1 MIPESVL
8 TVIWTMPGF
17 TYVPGDDG
25 FYHVLFMNIV
35 DVGQV
40 TAIRPAYDLTLKK
53 NTTPCQCVH
62 KTKCRFP
69 TLFLTTLTISIYLSL
84 KFVCDAD
91 IWNKFYFFQ
100 MINRPSLLAASATEC
115 RRHNWH
121 KAGKVTLQFSGIC
134 NCGLSIWRTTYG
146 GLSPRCPDIEFKV
159 ARVSV
164 SKGTVWTCALH
175 WNSQTL
181 RLI

>member
-1 MIPESVL
+1 
-8 TVIWTMPGF
+8 
-17 TYVPGDDG
+17 
-25 FYHVLFMNIV
+25 
-35 DVGQV
+35 
-40 TAIRPAYDLTLKK
+40 
-53 NTTPCQCVH
+53 
-62 KTKCRFP
+62 
-69 TLFLTTLTISIYLSL
+69 
-84 KFVCDAD
+84 
-91 IWNKFYFFQ
+91 
-100 MINRPSLLAASATEC
+100 MINRPSLLAASAIEC

-181 RLI
+181 RLICTQATTQSKNGGYKQNTNAIFSLFMNYADVLLNSYYGLFTETVRSGLPIELHHPTSKNSSSVSMVSVMCCDRISTYLRPHTINKLTQRQSMTSTGS

>member
-1 MIPESVL
+1 MDHAWIYLCSWRRRFLSRVVHEYRWCWPSNRHTPGIWSDIKKKHH
-8 TVIWTMPGF
+8 TVSMCTEDKMSFPNTIS
-17 TYVPGDDG
+17 Y
-25 FYHVLFMNIV
+25 NI
-35 DVGQV
+35 
-40 TAIRPAYDLTLKK
+40 I
-53 NTTPCQCVH
+53 
-62 KTKCRFP
+62 
-69 TLFLTTLTISIYLSL
+69 TISIYLSL
-84 KFVCDAD
+84 KLVCDAD

-146 GLSPRCPDIEFKV
+146 GLSPRCSDIEFKV